1 MRFPQLADLRRIR
14 REQGLRL
21 IDLEEI
27 VGCHRTTLGR
37 WERGDDYPD
46 LANLQ
51 DWCQALGVDL
61 SISVAHR
68 AV

>member
-1 MRFPQLADLRRIR
+1 MRFPQLAELRRIR
-14 REQGLRL
+14 QQKGLRL
-21 IDLEEI
+21 IDLQEI

-51 DWCQALGVDL
+51 DWCEGLGVAL
-61 SISVAHR
+61 SVELLP
-68 AV
+68 